1 MFRGDNSGKD
11 MKVPNERAPGFGRHG
26 WIGLALVALCW
37 PANWFLPGL
46 RTHVLFAP
54 LWLGFTL
61 AVDAWVLRRT
71 GTSIYWRSRKT
82 FALLFLV
89 SAPAW
94 WLFELFNL
102 RTGNWIY
109 VGREYFSD
117 AAYFVL
123 ASVSFSTV
131 IPAVFEVTELVSSWA
146 WVSRIRLGATIAPS
160 RRLRTL
166 LVAFGILSAVLVGI
180 WPGYFY
186 PLVWG
191 IVFFLV
197 EPLNQSLGRPS
208 IFRHLESGDARPVVS
223 LALGAL
229 LCGFFWEFWNYHSYP
244 QWTYH
249 TPGVNFLHVF
259 EMPLL
264 GYIGY
269 LPFGLELYVI
279 AGLVLGR
286 DVLDLRTPGGH
297 GQHDGNHTARI
308 N

>member
-1 MFRGDNSGKD
+1 MTSSKERGL
-11 MKVPNERAPGFGRHG
+11 RFGRHG
-26 WIGLALVALCW
+26 WLGLSLVALCW

-54 LWLGFTL
+54 LWLGFAL

-71 GTSIYWRSRKT
+71 GTSIYTRSRKT
-82 FALLFLV
+82 FVLLFIV
-89 SAPAW
+89 SAPTW
-94 WLFELFNL
+94 WLFELLNL
-102 RTGNWIY
+102 QTGNWIY
-109 VGREYFSD
+109 LGREYFSD
-117 AAYFVL
+117 LAFFML
-123 ASVSFSTV
+123 ASISFSTV
-131 IPAVFEVTELVSSWA
+131 IPAVFEAAELVSSWA
-146 WVSRIRLGATIAPS
+146 WVRRIRRGPEIAPTG
-160 RRLRTL
+160 RLQAQ
-166 LVAFGILSAVLVGI
+166 LVALGLASAILVMT

-197 EPLNQSLGRPS
+197 EPLNRRLGRPS
-208 IFRHLESGDARPVVS
+208 IVGHLANGDWRPVVS

-229 LCGFFWEFWNYHSYP
+229 LCGLSWEFWNYYSYP
-244 QWTYH
+244 KWTYH

-286 DVLDLRTPGGH
+286 EVH
-297 GQHDGNHTARI
+297 NW
-308 N
+308 